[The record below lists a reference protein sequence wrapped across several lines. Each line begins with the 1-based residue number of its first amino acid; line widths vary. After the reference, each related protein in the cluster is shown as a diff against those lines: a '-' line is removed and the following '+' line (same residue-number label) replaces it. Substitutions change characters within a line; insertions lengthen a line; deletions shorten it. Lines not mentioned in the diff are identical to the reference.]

1 MAYKLQLPP
10 TSKIHPV
17 FHISQLRQHIGQCPS
32 QPTLPDID
40 DQGLLAAEPIA
51 VLDRRLG
58 KQGHKAVVY
67 VLIQWSIG
75 SKEDATW
82 ELYSDIEQKFPQFNL
97 AA

>member
-1 MAYKLQLPP
+1 LGSVHHNPHYL
-10 TSKIHPV
+10 
-17 FHISQLRQHIGQCPS
+17 
-32 QPTLPDID
+32 ID

-67 VLIQWSIG
+67 VLIQLSTG

-82 ELYSDIEQKFPQFNL
+82 ELYSDIERKFPQFNL